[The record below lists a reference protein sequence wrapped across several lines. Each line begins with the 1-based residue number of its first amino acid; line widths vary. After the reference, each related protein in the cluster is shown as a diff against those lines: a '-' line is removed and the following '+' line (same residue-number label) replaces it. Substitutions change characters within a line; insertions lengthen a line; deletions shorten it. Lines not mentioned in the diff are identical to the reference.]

1 MATLHPHPASRPL
14 GRRTVLRG
22 VAQAG
27 LLATAAP
34 LLDLLPTPA
43 LAAAHRGFVGCVKT
57 RPRSYSLAEMIKLLP
72 EGIGVAATYLN
83 LSKGTREELA
93 NTYATYEK
101 NIAYLAKARCDTI
114 SIEGAPPFLL
124 LGPEREAKLV
134 DEWKAKYK
142 TDMFTSSQSQVSVM
156 RALKIGKILG
166 ITAFGEDLNRSYA
179 KYFEDAGIHVVAM
192 EGMNISFKS
201 IPDAPEAAI
210 SAFIRKTFAEHKG
223 AEGVYILGSAL
234 EALDLIAPLERDLG
248 VPIVQPVAA
257 RVWDILRRLKI
268 HEPIKGYG
276 RLLETLPA

>member
-1 MATLHPHPASRPL
+1 MATLAAHPVSGPL
-14 GRRTVLRG
+14 GRRALLRRA
-22 VAQAG
+22 VQAG
-27 LLATAAP
+27 LLAAAAP

-43 LAAAHRGFVGCVKT
+43 LAAKHRGFLGCVKT
-57 RPRSYSLAEMIKLLP
+57 RPHSYSLAEMIKLLP
-72 EGIGVAATYLN
+72 DGIGVAVAYLN
-83 LSKGTREELA
+83 LSKGTREELS

-101 NIAYLAKARCDTI
+101 DIAYLAKARCDTI

-124 LGPEREAKLV
+124 LGPQRESQLV
-134 DEWKAKYK
+134 DGWKAKYK
-142 TDMFTSSQSQVSVM
+142 TDMFTSSQSQVSAM

-192 EGMNISFKS
+192 EGMNIAFKS
-201 IPDAPEAAI
+201 IPDAPQSAI
-210 SAFIRKTFAEHKG
+210 SAFIRQKFAEHRD

-234 EALDLIAPLERDLG
+234 EALDLIAPLEHDLG
-248 VPIVQPVAA
+248 VPVVQPVAA